1 MKFSCPK
8 CEVHLQAEVDMAG
21 KAVKCPG
28 CGTKIQI
35 PASIAEQTPKVDEKP
50 NIAPIT
56 PSAPDAP
63 TEEPSGLVPEQ
74 SRSTGE
80 ELAGSIHDD
89 LPDLEM
95 SQGPQ
100 GPHPSQVNIWIALGY
115 GLTGVVLWYLVM
127 GMLPEKTGDTYTAG
141 SYLREL
147 FCERGWPQYVTS
159 FLMFWCLALL
169 IMKGINIQKQRRA
182 MLIEALP
189 SDISDE
195 INIHNLPEFHEHLV
209 NFPKLLRN
217 TYIVNRIRKALEF
230 FYIRQNNPEVAQM
243 LASQSEIDANKVAGG
258 YSLVKVFLWAIPIMG
273 FIGTVIGIG
282 GAIGGFG
289 AVLGGEA
296 GDMEAIKEPLMNVL
310 DQLGVAFDTT
320 LLALVFSILLS
331 FPASSLQNSEE
342 DLVTDIDEYCIDN
355 LLRRLNDGGAG
366 SNAGGDAGLLKAIG
380 EAMATSQTDM
390 LKKFSQ
396 VQDGMSSSL
405 DNQQKYFKEVAG
417 AIDTQLDAIGKR
429 AETYEKKLDDDFFGT
444 LEKVEK
450 GSIKA
455 IENNVKPLAEGI
467 QNLNK
472 VLKELNGKQVV
483 IQKKGW
489 FSRG

>member
-1 MKFSCPK
+1 
-8 CEVHLQAEVDMAG
+8 VD
-21 KAVKCPG
+21 
-28 CGTKIQI
+28 
-35 PASIAEQTPKVDEKP
+35 
-50 NIAPIT
+50 
-56 PSAPDAP
+56 
-63 TEEPSGLVPEQ
+63 
-74 SRSTGE
+74 
-80 ELAGSIHDD
+80 
-89 LPDLEM
+89 
-95 SQGPQ
+95 
-100 GPHPSQVNIWIALGY
+100 
-115 GLTGVVLWYLVM
+115 
-127 GMLPEKTGDTYTAG
+127 YTVG

-147 FCERGWPQYVTS
+147 FTERGWPQYVTS

-169 IMKGINIQKQRRA
+169 IMKGINISKQRRA

-189 SDISDE
+189 SDIDDE
-195 INIHNLPEFHEHLV
+195 INIQNLPAFHQHV
-209 NFPKLLRN
+209 INFPPVLRN

-282 GAIGGFG
+282 DAIGGFG
-289 AVLGGEA
+289 AVLGGGAE
-296 GDMEAIKEPLMNVL
+296 DMNAIMEPLMDVL
-310 DQLGVAFDTT
+310 DDLGVAFDTT
-320 LLALVFSILLS
+320 LLALVFSIILS

-366 SNAGGDAGLLKAIG
+366 ATSGGEPGLMKAIG
-380 EAMATSQTDM
+380 EAMAANQEDM
-390 LKKFSQ
+390 LKGFAK

-405 DNQQKYFKEVAG
+405 DNQQKYFKQVAG

-444 LEKVEK
+444 LERVEK

-455 IENNVKPLAEGI
+455 IESNIKPLAEGI

>member
-8 CEVHLQAEVDMAG
+8 CEVHLQAEADMVG

-35 PASIAEQTPKVDEKP
+35 PASLGAQDPTGP
-50 NIAPIT
+50 APLAPPT
-56 PSAPDAP
+56 KAGPPPS
-63 TEEPSGLVPEQ
+63 EPSSLVPEK
-74 SRSTGE
+74 SRTAGE
-80 ELAGSIHDD
+80 EMGAEVYDD
-89 LPDLEM
+89 LPELQEM
-95 SQGPQ
+95 QVGQ
-100 GPHPSQVNIWIALGY
+100 GPHPSQVNIWMTMGI
-115 GLTGVVLWYLVM
+115 GLMVTFCWYLVM
-127 GMLPEKTGDTYTAG
+127 MMLPEKVEGEVTVGA
-141 SYLREL
+141 YLRQL
-147 FCERGWPQYVTS
+147 FCERGMSQYVTT
-159 FLMFWCLALL
+159 FLMFWCLAIL
-169 IMKGINIQKQRRA
+169 IMKGINIRKQRRA

-189 SDISDE
+189 SDIDEE
-195 INIHNLPEFHEHLV
+195 INIHNLHEFHEHII
-209 NFPKLLRN
+209 NFPPILRN

-230 FYIRQNNPEVAQM
+230 FYIRQNNPEVTQM
-243 LASQSEIDANKVAGG
+243 LAAQSDIDANKVIGG
-258 YSLVKVFLWAIPIMG
+258 YSMVKVFLWSIPIMG

-296 GDMEAIKEPLMNVL
+296 GDMAAIKEPLMNVL

-320 LLALVFSILLS
+320 LLALVFSIILS

-342 DLVTDIDEYCIDN
+342 ELITDIDEYCIDN

-366 SNAGGDAGLLKAIG
+366 SNAGSDAGLLKAIG
-380 EAMATSQTDM
+380 DAMSANQKDM
-390 LKKFSQ
+390 LKSFSQ
-396 VQDGMSSSL
+396 VQDGMSDSL

-417 AIDTQLDAIGKR
+417 TIDTQLNAIGKR
-429 AETYEKKLDDDFFGT
+429 AETYESKLDKEFFGT

-455 IENNVKPLAEGI
+455 IESNVKPLAEGI

>member
-8 CEVHLQAEVDMAG
+8 CEVHLQAEADMAG

-35 PASIAEQTPKVDEKP
+35 PATAE
-50 NIAPIT
+50 A
-56 PSAPDAP
+56 AP
-63 TEEPSGLVPEQ
+63 TGPAPLSPPAKAGPPPSDPSGLVPEK
-74 SRSTGE
+74 SRSVGE
-80 ELAGSIHDD
+80 EMAGSVHDD

-95 SQGPQ
+95 AQGGQ
-100 GPHPSQVNIWIALGY
+100 GADPSQINIWIALAM
-115 GLTGVVLWYLVM
+115 GLLGVFFWYLVM
-127 GMLPEKTGDTYTAG
+127 MMLPEKTGDAYTAG

-147 FCERGWPQYVTS
+147 FTERGWPQYVTT
-159 FLMFWCLALL
+159 FLMFWCLAILV
-169 IMKGINIQKQRRA
+169 MKGINIRKQRRA

-189 SDISDE
+189 SDIDDE
-195 INIHNLPEFHEHLV
+195 INIHNLPEFHQHLV
-209 NFPKLLRN
+209 NFPQLLRN

-243 LASQSEIDANKVAGG
+243 LASQSEIDANKVAGS

-342 DLVTDIDEYCIDN
+342 DLVTNVDEYCIDN

-366 SNAGGDAGLLKAIG
+366 SSSGSDSGLLKAIG
-380 EAMATSQTDM
+380 EAMAANQKDM

-396 VQDGMSSSL
+396 VQDGMSDSL

-417 AIDTQLDAIGKR
+417 AIDTQLEAIGKR

-444 LEKVEK
+444 LERVEK
-450 GSIKA
+450 GSIQA
-455 IENNVKPLAEGI
+455 IESNVKPLAEGI
-467 QNLNK
+467 RNLNT

-483 IQKKGW
+483 VQRKGW

>member
-8 CEVHLQAEVDMAG
+8 CNVHLQAEVEQAG

-35 PASIAEQTPKVDEKP
+35 PASMGDKP
-50 NIAPIT
+50 DVTPIT
-56 PSAPDAP
+56 PAKPDLQPTDISAM
-63 TEEPSGLVPEQ
+63 VPEQ
-74 SRSTGE
+74 SRSAGE
-80 ELAGSIHDD
+80 EMADENHEG
-89 LPDLEM
+89 LPELQEM
-95 SQGPQ
+95 QVGQ
-100 GPHPSQVNIWIALGY
+100 GPHPSQVHIWMTMGI
-115 GLTGVVLWYLVM
+115 GLMSTFCWYLVM
-127 GMLPEKTGDTYTAG
+127 MMLPQKVEGADVTIGA
-141 SYLREL
+141 YLREL
-147 FCERGWPQYVTS
+147 FCERGVSQYVTT
-159 FLMFWCLALL
+159 FLMFWCLAIL
-169 IMKGINIQKQRRA
+169 IMKGINIRKQRRA
-182 MLIEALP
+182 MMIEALP
-189 SDISDE
+189 SDIDSE
-195 INIHNLPEFHEHLV
+195 INIHNLSEFHEHII
-209 NFPKLLRN
+209 NFPPMLRN
-217 TYIVNRIRKALEF
+217 TYIVNRIRKALEY
-230 FYIRQNNPEVAQM
+230 FYIRQNNPEVTQM
-243 LASQSEIDANKVAGG
+243 LASQSEIDANKVIGG
-258 YSLVKVFLWAIPIMG
+258 YSMVKVFLWSIPIMG

-296 GDMEAIKEPLMNVL
+296 GDMAAIKEPLMNVL

-320 LLALVFSILLS
+320 LLALVFSIILS

-342 DLVTDIDEYCIDN
+342 ELITDIDEYCIDN

-366 SNAGGDAGLLKAIG
+366 SNAGSDSGLLKAIG
-380 EAMATSQTDM
+380 EAMAVNQKDM
-390 LKKFSQ
+390 LKKFSNI
-396 VQDGMSSSL
+396 QDGMSSSL

-429 AETYEKKLDDDFFGT
+429 AETYESKLDKEFFGT
-444 LEKVEK
+444 LERVEK

-467 QNLNK
+467 QNLNQ

>member
-1 MKFSCPK
+1 M
-8 CEVHLQAEVDMAG
+8 
-21 KAVKCPG
+21 
-28 CGTKIQI
+28 
-35 PASIAEQTPKVDEKP
+35 
-50 NIAPIT
+50 
-56 PSAPDAP
+56 
-63 TEEPSGLVPEQ
+63 
-74 SRSTGE
+74 
-80 ELAGSIHDD
+80 
-89 LPDLEM
+89 
-95 SQGPQ
+95 
-100 GPHPSQVNIWIALGY
+100 
-115 GLTGVVLWYLVM
+115 
-127 GMLPEKTGDTYTAG
+127 
-141 SYLREL
+141 
-147 FCERGWPQYVTS
+147 
-159 FLMFWCLALL
+159 
-169 IMKGINIQKQRRA
+169 
-182 MLIEALP
+182 
-189 SDISDE
+189 
-195 INIHNLPEFHEHLV
+195 
-209 NFPKLLRN
+209 RN

-282 GAIGGFG
+282 GAIEGFG

-296 GDMEAIKEPLMNVL
+296 GDMEAIKGPLMNVL
-310 DQLGVAFDTT
+310 DKLGVAFDTT

-331 FPASSLQNSEE
+331 FPASSLQNAEE
-342 DLVTDIDEYCIDN
+342 DLVTDVDEYCIDN

-366 SNAGGDAGLLKAIG
+366 SNSGSDAGLLKAIG
-380 EAMATSQTDM
+380 EAMAASQTDM
-390 LKKFSQ
+390 LKKFSH

-467 QNLNK
+467 QNLNT